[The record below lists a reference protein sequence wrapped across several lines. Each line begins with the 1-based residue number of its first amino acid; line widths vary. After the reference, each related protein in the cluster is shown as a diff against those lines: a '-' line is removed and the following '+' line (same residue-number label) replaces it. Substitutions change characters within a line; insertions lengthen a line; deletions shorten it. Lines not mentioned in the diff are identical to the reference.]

1 MQHATLSALK
11 REVTG
16 RSTDAL
22 RAAGS
27 VPAVMY
33 GFGTE
38 PTNITID
45 RNAFVKVYAQAGEST
60 VVELTID
67 GAIHPVLIA
76 EVQRHPLTDFFSHVD
91 FRRVDPTRKIEANIR
106 IVLVGESAAIKVGGG
121 TLIQSLEELEVYA
134 LPDKLVSEL
143 EVDISG
149 LKTFEDVL
157 HVSDITIP
165 EGIEVKVAGDTAI
178 ASVQAPRS
186 EEELAALNE
195 AVDFDVTK
203 VEVLAEKKEE
213 EGAAGEG
220 ADKGKTDKK

>member
-1 MQHATLSALK
+1 MQHATLSAQK

-22 RAAGS
+22 RATGA

-38 PTNITID
+38 PVNIVVD
-45 RNAFVKVYAQAGEST
+45 RNAFVKVYDQAGEST

-67 GAIHPVLIA
+67 GTTHPVLIA
-76 EVQRHPLTDFFSHVD
+76 EVQRNPLTDFFTHAD

-106 IVLVGESAAIKVGGG
+106 IVLVGESHAVKVDGG
-121 TLIQSLEELEVYA
+121 TLIQSLEELEVFA
-134 LPDKLVSEL
+134 LPDKLVAEI
-143 EVDISG
+143 EVDISK
-149 LKTFEDVL
+149 LKTFDDVI
-157 HVSDITIP
+157 HVSDIVVP
-165 EGIEVKVAGDTAI
+165 EGIEVKDDAETAV

-195 AVDFDVTK
+195 AVDFDVSK
-203 VEVLAEKKEE
+203 VEVLTEKKDEE
-213 EGAAGEG
+213 AAEGG
-220 ADKGKTDKK
+220 ADAKKE

>member
-1 MQHATLSALK
+1 
-11 REVTG
+11 
-16 RSTDAL
+16 
-22 RAAGS
+22 
-27 VPAVMY
+27 
-33 GFGTE
+33 
-38 PTNITID
+38 
-45 RNAFVKVYAQAGEST
+45 
-60 VVELTID
+60 
-67 GAIHPVLIA
+67 
-76 EVQRHPLTDFFSHVD
+76 
-91 FRRVDPTRKIEANIR
+91 
-106 IVLVGESAAIKVGGG
+106 
-121 TLIQSLEELEVYA
+121 
-134 LPDKLVSEL
+134 LVSEL

>member
-38 PTNITID
+38 PTNIVID

-60 VVELTID
+60 VVELTI
-67 GAIHPVLIA
+67 
-76 EVQRHPLTDFFSHVD
+76 VD
-91 FRRVDPTRKIEANIR
+91 LRRVDPTRKIEANIR
-106 IVLVGESAAIKVGGG
+106 IVLVGESQAIKVGGG
-121 TLIQSLEELEVYA
+121 TLIQSLEELEVFA

-143 EVDISG
+143 EVDISK
-149 LKTFEDVL
+149 LITFDDTL
-157 HVSDITIP
+157 HVSDIVVP
-165 EGIEVKVAGDTAI
+165 EGIEVRDAADTAV

-213 EGAAGEG
+213 EGAAAEG

>member
-1 MQHATLSALK
+1 MQHATLSAQK
-11 REVTG
+11 RDITG

-27 VPAVMY
+27 VPGVMY

-38 PTNITID
+38 PMNITVD
-45 RNAFVKVYAQAGEST
+45 RNAFSKVYAQAGEST

-67 GAIHPVLIA
+67 GATHPVLIA
-76 EVQRHPLTDFFSHVD
+76 EIQRHPLTDFFSHVD

-106 IVLVGESAAIKVGGG
+106 IVLVGESPAVKVGGG
-121 TLIQSLEELEVYA
+121 TLIQSLEELEVFA

-143 EVDISG
+143 EVDISA
-149 LKTFEDVL
+149 LKTFDDVL
-157 HVSDITIP
+157 HVSDISVP
-165 EGIEVKVAGDTAI
+165 EGIEVKVEGDTAI

-186 EEELAALNE
+186 DEEMAALDE
-195 AVDFDVTK
+195 AVDVDVTK
-203 VEVLAEKKEE
+203 VEVLTEKKDDE
-213 EGAAGEG
+213 ADAEG

>member
-1 MQHATLSALK
+1 MQHATIPAQK

-16 RSTDAL
+16 RATDAL
-22 RAAGS
+22 RAAGA
-27 VPAVMY
+27 VPVVMY

-38 PTNITID
+38 PLNLVVD
-45 RNAFVKVYAQAGEST
+45 RNAFIKVYAQAGEST
-60 VVELTID
+60 VVELVID
-67 GAIHPVLIA
+67 GVTHPVLIA
-76 EVQRHPLTDFFSHVD
+76 DVQRHPLTDFFSHVD

-106 IVLVGESAAIKVGGG
+106 IVLVGESAAVKVAGG
-121 TLIQSLEELEVYA
+121 TLIQSLEELEVFA

-143 EVDISG
+143 EVDIST

-157 HVSDITIP
+157 HVSDIVVP
-165 EGIEVKVAGDTAI
+165 EGIEVKDAADTAV

-195 AVDFDVTK
+195 AVDADVSK
-203 VEVLAEKKEE
+203 VEVLTEKKEE
-213 EGAAGEG
+213 EPVEG

>member
-67 GAIHPVLIA
+67 GVMHPVLIA

-121 TLIQSLEELEVYA
+121 TLIQSLEELEVFA

-143 EVDISG
+143 EVDISA
-149 LKTFEDVL
+149 LKTFDDVL
-157 HVSDITIP
+157 HVSDIAIP

-203 VEVLAEKKEE
+203 VEVLTEKKEDE
-213 EGAAGEG
+213 AGEG

>member
-38 PTNITID
+38 PTNITVD

-67 GAIHPVLIA
+67 GITHPVLIA

-106 IVLVGESAAIKVGGG
+106 IVLVGESAAVKVGGG
-121 TLIQSLEELEVYA
+121 TLIQSLEELEVFA

-143 EVDISG
+143 EVDISS
-149 LKTFEDVL
+149 LKTFDDVL
-157 HVSDITIP
+157 HVSDISVP
-165 EGIEVKVAGDTAI
+165 EGIEVKVAADTAV

-213 EGAAGEG
+213 EAGEG

>member
-1 MQHATLSALK
+1 MQHATLSAQM

-22 RAAGS
+22 RAVGS
-27 VPAVMY
+27 IPAVMY
-33 GFGTE
+33 GFGTA
-38 PTNITID
+38 PLNITLD

-60 VVELTID
+60 VVELAID
-67 GAIHPVLIA
+67 GVTHPVLIA

-91 FRRVDPTRKIEANIR
+91 FRRVDPTRKIEASIR
-106 IVLVGESAAIKVGGG
+106 IVLVGDSAAVKAGGG
-121 TLIQSLEELEVYA
+121 TLIQSLEELEVFA

-149 LKTFEDVL
+149 LKTFDDVL
-157 HVSDITIP
+157 HVSDILVP
-165 EGIEVKVAGDTAI
+165 AGIEVKVAGDTAI

-203 VEVLAEKKEE
+203 VEVLTEKKEE
-213 EGAAGEG
+213 EAGEG